1 MTIVAPVSQA
11 TLEETVK
18 WRLMS
23 VYLVLVRMEGHALTL
38 LTGTAVTARLTL
50 RYVVHALHCN
60 IIIHNHALHT
70 PVPGCQ
76 L

>member
-1 MTIVAPVSQA
+1 MTIVASVIRAIS
-11 TLEETVK
+11 EGTVR

-23 VYLVLVRMEGHALTL
+23 VCLVLVRTEGHALTL

-60 IIIHNHALHT
+60 IFNHNHALHT